1 MATISPNNQLP
12 EDVVASDL
20 STVSPQYKVHIP
32 KKCLTATD
40 WPSQPST
47 PVPLIAELIEF
58 GRVRLHIKAEIQQ
71 QIDALRAGITQ
82 GDAADRFE
90 NIGVLNDKYRDA
102 TFYTKEKTVFL
113 EPVIVI
119 YLGVTKNGDRQV
131 FVEARKSFIDIMS
144 LEYRIQRLE
153 KFREGTAI

>member
-1 MATISPNNQLP
+1 MARPSQRDQSP

-32 KKCLTATD
+32 KECLVVTD
-40 WPSQPST
+40 WLSQPSA
-47 PVPLIAELIEF
+47 PLPLIAELVEF
-58 GRVRLHIKAEIQQ
+58 GRVRLHMEADIKHK
-71 QIDALRAGITQ
+71 IDALRAEIYEGE
-82 GDAADRFE
+82 ASERFE
-90 NIGVLNDKYRDA
+90 RIGVLNDKYREI
-102 TFYTKEKTVFL
+102 TFYTKEKTVLL
-113 EPVIVI
+113 EPVIVV

-153 KFREGTAI
+153 MFREGTTI